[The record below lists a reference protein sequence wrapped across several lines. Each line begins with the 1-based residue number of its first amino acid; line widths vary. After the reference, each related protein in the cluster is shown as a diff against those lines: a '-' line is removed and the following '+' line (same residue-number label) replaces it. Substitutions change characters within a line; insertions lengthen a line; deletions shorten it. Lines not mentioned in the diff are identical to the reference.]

1 MYANDAFYNDFKA
14 TYRCGVVGVVVLPDM
29 ITSTIIFYGAWVV
42 PVWYDHSSN
51 NCDYDGSTSLP
62 GRIIVV
68 CCPVRDSAFGA

>member
-1 MYANDAFYNDFKA
+1 MYANDAFFNDFKE

-42 PVWYDHSSN
+42 RP
-51 NCDYDGSTSLP
+51 SLP